1 LVHMTITRSEFVC
14 TTHLA
19 KTFSGVQTKIK
30 CLADK
35 KIPQEKS
42 QKFSV
47 LQTKKILDILLI
59 CQTLW
64 FDSGK
69 ILYDPHLWW

>member
-1 LVHMTITRSEFVC
+1 MTITRSEFVC

-47 LQTKKILDILLI
+47 LQTKKNPRYI
-59 CQTLW
+59 TNMS
-64 FDSGK
+64 DSVV
-69 ILYDPHLWW
+69 